1 MHFRYRTVAV
11 ASALLVSCDSAT
23 PERVAILAHYVP
35 ACAPA
40 VDSAPAQLELI
51 ALGDFDRSNDS
62 VSILSST
69 AAQQDLALPRDTQA
83 VELSTLGDR
92 GYWGT
97 GALDAHKTIPVLLW
111 PREQACQLARLA
123 LPANSAEWLVAASF
137 DATELYC
144 LSAQPGESGSAPPG
158 LSIDLGTAQIQELG
172 LDQGLGSPRR
182 FASLSALAGRMVV
195 AGGIDPDGNHHRSDA
210 ELYDPVQHRF
220 EPARLDLAVPRARH
234 AALALPSG
242 ATLLIGGESE
252 DGDALG
258 SVELIAP
265 DTSRPAR
272 ALQLLATPRI
282 QPGALLLG
290 DGRILVGGGY
300 VWAASARDPRA
311 ARQPIASVEFLSSD
325 LTDHSSVPLR
335 LEPAALDRAFVE
347 LATGST
353 LAVGG
358 CDPLGRES
366 ECVPC
371 GNGPGCIVRDVWW
384 IDPQSTPH
392 ALEPLPS
399 ELAAAEPRL
408 VAAAEGSPWLIANG
422 RLARFDPWQ
431 ARFVAVDD
439 VRFGPLTAHSPQPLA
454 LSPGL
459 FVWLQQNA
467 DQIELLGLHSSQRGR
482 LTQDLAPLL
491 VGSGRGMVPLRPP
504 TGAEA
509 EAGVTLRYGVANGLE
524 LSGSSAVASIA
535 DTDYATFTLD
545 LSLAAGPAPLV
556 RLTSASETARASVS
570 LGGLECA
577 WPDFDVP
584 EAAGPVRLRVR
595 REGDAVWLLLASAA
609 ETSPSAALAAP
620 CRRALPERVH
630 IELLGMPLGTTRL
643 TRVEVRRSLD

>member
-1 MHFRYRTVAV
+1 MRFRYRTVAV
-11 ASALLVSCDSAT
+11 ASALLASCDSAT
-23 PERVAILAHYVP
+23 PERVAIRAHYVP
-35 ACAPA
+35 ACAPT

-62 VSILSST
+62 VSILSSN
-69 AAQQDLALPRDTQA
+69 AAQQDLALPRDTRA

-97 GALDAHKTIPVLLW
+97 GVLDAHNQIPVLLW
-111 PREQACQLARLA
+111 PRERACQLARLA
-123 LPANSAEWLVAASF
+123 LPANSADWLFAASA
-137 DATELYC
+137 DAAELYG
-144 LSAQPGESGSAPPG
+144 LSAQPGESGGAPAG

-172 LDQGLGSPRR
+172 PDQGLGSPRR
-182 FASLSALAGRMVV
+182 FASLSALAGHLVI
-195 AGGIDPDGNHHRSDA
+195 AGGIDPEGNRHRSDA
-210 ELYDPVQHRF
+210 ELFDRVQHRF
-220 EPARLDLAVPRARH
+220 EPTRLQLASPRARH
-234 AALALPSG
+234 AALSLPSG

-258 SVELIAP
+258 SVELISA
-265 DTSRPAR
+265 DASHSAR

-282 QPGALLLG
+282 QPSALLLG

-300 VWAASARDPRA
+300 AWAASARDPRA
-311 ARQPIASVEFLSSD
+311 ARQPIASVEFLSAE
-325 LTDHSSVPLR
+325 LTDRSSVPLR

-347 LATGST
+347 LAAGSA

-358 CDPLGRES
+358 CDPLARES
-366 ECVPC
+366 ECLPC
-371 GNGPGCIVRDVWW
+371 ANGSGCIVRDVWW
-384 IDPQSTPH
+384 IDPQSTLH
-392 ALEPLPS
+392 ALEPLPL
-399 ELAAAEPRL
+399 ELAAAEPKL

-439 VRFGPLTAHSPQPLA
+439 VRFDPLAAQSPQPLA
-454 LSPGL
+454 LAPGL

-467 DQIELLGLHSSQRGR
+467 DSIELLGLHSTQRGR
-482 LTQDLAPLL
+482 LTQDVAPLL
-491 VGSGRGMVPLRPP
+491 VGSGRGVVPLRPA
-504 TGAEA
+504 TGAQG
-509 EAGVTLRYGVANGLE
+509 EAGVTLRYSVANGLE

-535 DTDYATFTLD
+535 DTDYASFTLD
-545 LSLAAGPAPLV
+545 LSLAAGPAPLL
-556 RLTSASETARASVS
+556 RLAGASEAASESASF
-570 LGGLECA
+570 GGLECA
-577 WPDFDVP
+577 WPDFGAP

-620 CRRALPERVH
+620 CRRALPERVR

-643 TRVEVRRSLD
+643 TRLEVRRSVD